1 MTYSL
6 TRVTNLADCN
16 SLIESAQME
25 REEIAFRKQQQERQY
40 KGISN
45 GTVGVD
51 SELAAVTAEIGS
63 IEPIVASLPDG
74 QLKKDF
80 QVRLTKLNYKKFTLE
95 QRKDQYG
102 ILALLEKEFQI
113 NCTEQELVVNT
124 DYIAA
129 LEARKLE
136 L

>member
-16 SLIESAQME
+16 SLIESAEME
-25 REEIAFRKQQQERQY
+25 HEEIVFRKQQQERQY

-51 SELAAVTAEIGS
+51 SELAAVNAEIES

-80 QVRLTKLNYKKFTLE
+80 QVRLTKLNFKKFNLE
-95 QRKDQYG
+95 LRKDQYG
-102 ILALLEKEFQI
+102 ILALLGKEFEI
-113 NCTEQELVVNT
+113 NCTVLELVEST
-124 DYIAA
+124 AYIAA
-129 LEARKLE
+129 LEARKLQ